1 MKRALLFLLLS
12 LALLEIVA
20 RVSTPALERRIPA
33 FYYRQYLSKL
43 LALDEVLVWAGIPG
57 AKAEIGNTLG
67 DRVIYRI
74 NQSGWRGREF
84 TPLSRPGNALVLG
97 DSFSFGLGVDEQA
110 RYGDLLEAKL
120 QGLNVWTFAHM
131 GYAPDQHALLGLRWL
146 TAFPWAFVV
155 LQLSNNDVQDVAGHI
170 WGPVG
175 GSGLPATISPPAS
188 YFFFSGISRAWDLA
202 MTFAVS
208 GKLTEDEAR
217 EGLKRLL
224 LALEKNLAL
233 AQELKIPVYLLQA
246 SDWGEPAYGPRIA
259 EEYRAGV
266 GKLAA
271 EYGAVLLEANKE
283 FQAELLPAPDFHW
296 TRATHARVADALFER
311 IRLLPSFQPQ
321 KAAAVKKPEK
331 KKRKTSR

>member
-1 MKRALLFLLLS
+1 MKRVLLVLLVS
-12 LALLEIVA
+12 MALLEVLA
-20 RVSTPALERRIPA
+20 RLATPVLESRVPA

-43 LALDEVLVWAGIPG
+43 LAWDEVLVWSGVPG
-57 AKAEIGNTLG
+57 AQAEIENPLG
-67 DRVIYRI
+67 KSVMYRI
-74 NQSGWRGREF
+74 NQNGWRGREF

-110 RYGDLLEAKL
+110 RFGELLE
-120 QGLNVWTFAHM
+120 QRIPNLNVWTFAHM

-155 LQLSNNDVQDVAGHI
+155 LQLSNTDVQDVAGHV
-170 WGPVG
+170 WGEVG

-188 YFFFSGISRAWDLA
+188 YFFFSGFSRAWDLA
-202 MTFAVS
+202 MSFAVS
-208 GKLTEDEAR
+208 GKLSETEAR

-224 LALEKNLAL
+224 YSLEKNLAL

-283 FQAELLPAPDFHW
+283 FKADLLPAPDSHW
-296 TRATHARVADALFER
+296 NRDTHARVADALFER
-311 IRLLPSFQPQ
+311 VRLLPAFQPP
-321 KAAAVKKPEK
+321 KPAK
-331 KKRKTSR
+331 KKK